1 MWRALAFVAL
11 LALAAYGAVWLADRP
26 GVVTVTWGGYE
37 VATSLAAAL
46 VGVMV
51 LAVVLV
57 WVVVETRGR

>member
-1 MWRALAFVAL
+1 MWRALAFLAL

-37 VATSLAAAL
+37 LATSLAAAL

-51 LAVVLV
+51 LAVVLGFV
-57 WVVVETRGR
+57 WAFAGAS